1 MAFEGRVA
9 LIAGVASAMGRLTDR
24 FGPRM
29 VMTNRAIILWA
40 GFLLMSRINTIW
52 QLYLFY
58 GVIVGTG
65 MGGSFVPLM
74 STVAR
79 WFIDKR
85 GMMTGIVTAGTGI
98 GVLLGPPIANHL
110 ISIYGWRL
118 AYVILSVAV
127 LTAVV

>member
-1 MAFEGRVA
+1 
-9 LIAGVASAMGRLTDR
+9 
-24 FGPRM
+24 
-29 VMTNRAIILWA
+29 
-40 GFLLMSRINTIW
+40 MSRINAVW

-85 GMMTGIVTAGTGI
+85 GMVTGIVTAGTYRI
-98 GVLLGPPIANHL
+98 AFLLCSVITIIAM
-110 ISIYGWRL
+110 
-118 AYVILSVAV
+118 ALSLCLKPVKPS
-127 LTAVV
+127 LT